1 MLDKNQC
8 KEIYGFDVDQIK
20 RCNIIHSENEPNK
33 LEIYTSLTGEPI
45 VFSEA
50 KLGLENFYELYTSLF
65 TLIPQNFSR
74 F

>member
-8 KEIYGFDVDQIK
+8 KEIYKLDVDQIQLCK
-20 RCNIIHSENEPNK
+20 IIHSQNEPNN
-33 LEIYTSLTGEPI
+33 LEIYTSLTGKPI

-50 KLGLENFYELYTSLF
+50 KLGLENFHELYTSLF
-65 TLIPQNFSR
+65 TLIPQRFSR